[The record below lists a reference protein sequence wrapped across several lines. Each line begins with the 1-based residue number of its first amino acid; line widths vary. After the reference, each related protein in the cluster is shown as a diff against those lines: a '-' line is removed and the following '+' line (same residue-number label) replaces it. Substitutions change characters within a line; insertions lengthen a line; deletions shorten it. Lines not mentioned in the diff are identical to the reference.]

1 MQNHRSWGVLLP
13 FPIGNSAE
21 KRPGADN
28 FATSN
33 DVKLDFAAQHFDKET
48 NLAKT
53 FSKDFDGDL
62 MEHPGGLPWENHEI
76 SLVIMGNIMEYGDIY
91 GNLLGPSWMG
101 RN

>member
-21 KRPGADN
+21 KRPGEDN

-62 MEHPGGLPWENHEI
+62 MEHPGGYHGKTMKYHWL
-76 SLVIMGNIMEYGDIY
+76 
-91 GNLLGPSWMG
+91 
-101 RN
+101 